1 MMATEI
7 SIPTLTGSTNYELW
21 KLQTQAWTVVTEL
34 SKEKQAVAVALNL
47 PEDDK
52 RKIKEKVFGELEHDV
67 LNSENGMSVLFEFLD
82 RYLLEDELMNSW
94 NTFEDFEKF
103 ERKHG
108 QNIRE
113 YVTDF
118 DLKFRKLEKIQI
130 KLPSEILAFKLLRN
144 ANLSKQ
150 ERMLVLTGV
159 NFAEKEKMYVQTKH
173 SLIKFM
179 GDLKEEK
186 ARMGPNVRLEP
197 GWKKLVSCSYNLK
210 GSVDHGSNGVM
221 KKKLNPLGLNGQIL
235 LCKSCGSYRHF
246 VADCPDSWDNM
257 MKRKASKGSMKSNDR
272 SNNEKIMGKTGLR
285 DETQSNVSHFCNGL
299 DSVDV
304 EELAVEVKRLK
315 KDIGIIKDEI
325 IKIKAENNELKR
337 QKEELKGYLEDLK
350 LKKERPGTQCRIT
363 LQENNKKILKFQE
376 ERKDSLE
383 LMKNCQDGKTETE
396 NIKELRFNVEL
407 GKQIKKQWDRKE
419 SKEKLNIKGEMF
431 RNIYKRQVR
440 ENETAVKGKLQQS
453 NGTKETKQRFLEKAK
468 IVKQKLQMNKGCK
481 MGTWRKESLIQQL
494 LDVILRIN
502 EWNQTRM
509 WGWCSEDSQQLN
521 DMTLQIITGN
531 WFSKL

>member
-1 MMATEI
+1 M
-7 SIPTLTGSTNYELW
+7 
-21 KLQTQAWTVVTEL
+21 TEL
-34 SKEKQAVAVALNL
+34 SKEKRAVAVALSL

-52 RKIKEKVFGELEHDV
+52 RKIKEKVFGELELDV
-67 LNSENGMSVLFEFLD
+67 LKSENGMSVLFEFLD

-94 NTFEDFEKF
+94 NKFEDFEKF
-103 ERKHG
+103 ERKYG

-113 YVTDF
+113 YVADF
-118 DLKFRKLEKIQI
+118 DLKFRKLEKIHV

-150 ERMLVLTGV
+150 ERMLVFTGV
-159 NFAEKEKMYVQTKH
+159 NFAEKENMYQQTKH

-179 GDLKEEK
+179 GDLTEEE
-186 ARMGPNVRLEP
+186 ARMGSNVRLEP
-197 GWKKLVSCSYNLK
+197 GWKKLVSCSYKK
-210 GSVDHGSNGVM
+210 GSVEHGSNGVM

-246 VADCPDSWDNM
+246 VADCPDSWENM
-257 MKRKASKGSMKSNDR
+257 MKGKASKGSMKSNDR

-285 DETQSNVSHFCNGL
+285 GETKSNVSHYGNGL

-304 EELAVEVKRLK
+304 EELVVEVIRLK
-315 KDIGIIKDEI
+315 KDKGIIKDEI
-325 IKIKAENNELKR
+325 FEIKAENNELKR
-337 QKEELKGYLEDLK
+337 QKEELKGYVENLEQ
-350 LKKERPGTQCRIT
+350 KKERLATQYRST
-363 LQENNKKILKFQE
+363 MQENNKKILKFQE

-383 LMKNCQDGKTETE
+383 LMKNCQDGETE
-396 NIKELRFNVEL
+396 SENLKELRLLSGQL

-419 SKEKLNIKGEMF
+419 SKEEINIKGEMF
-431 RNIYKRQVR
+431 RNIYERQVR

-453 NGTKETKQRFLEKAK
+453 NGTKMTKQRFLEKAK
-468 IVKQKLQMNKGCK
+468 IVKQKLQMNKGYK
-481 MGTWRKESLIQQL
+481 KGTWRKESLIQQL
-494 LDVILRIN
+494 HDAILRIN

-509 WGWCSEDSQQLN
+509 WGWRSEDSQQLN
-521 DMTLQIITGN
+521 DMTLQLITGN

>member
-21 KLQTQAWTVVTEL
+21 KLQTQAWTFVTEL

-52 RKIKEKVFGELEHDV
+52 RKIKERVFGELELDV

-94 NTFEDFEKF
+94 NKFEDFEKF

-113 YVTDF
+113 YVADF
-118 DLKFRKLEKIQI
+118 DLKFRKLEKIHI

-173 SLIKFM
+173 SLIKFI

-210 GSVDHGSNGVM
+210 GSVEHGSNGVM

-246 VADCPDSWDNM
+246 VADCPDSWENM
-257 MKRKASKGSMKSNDR
+257 MNMRVYYVHSKRHSLVRN
-272 SNNEKIMGKTGLR
+272 L
-285 DETQSNVSHFCNGL
+285 FC
-299 DSVDV
+299 
-304 EELAVEVKRLK
+304 A
-315 KDIGIIKDEI
+315 
-325 IKIKAENNELKR
+325 
-337 QKEELKGYLEDLK
+337 
-350 LKKERPGTQCRIT
+350 
-363 LQENNKKILKFQE
+363 F
-376 ERKDSLE
+376 
-383 LMKNCQDGKTETE
+383 
-396 NIKELRFNVEL
+396 
-407 GKQIKKQWDRKE
+407 
-419 SKEKLNIKGEMF
+419 
-431 RNIYKRQVR
+431 
-440 ENETAVKGKLQQS
+440 
-453 NGTKETKQRFLEKAK
+453 
-468 IVKQKLQMNKGCK
+468 
-481 MGTWRKESLIQQL
+481 
-494 LDVILRIN
+494 
-502 EWNQTRM
+502 
-509 WGWCSEDSQQLN
+509 
-521 DMTLQIITGN
+521 
-531 WFSKL
+531 

>member
-7 SIPTLTGSTNYELW
+7 SIPSLTGSTNYELW

-52 RKIKEKVFGELEHDV
+52 RKIKEKVFGELELDV

-94 NTFEDFEKF
+94 NKFEDFEKF

-113 YVTDF
+113 YVADF
-118 DLKFRKLEKIQI
+118 DLKFRKLEKIHI

-186 ARMGPNVRLEP
+186 ARMEPNVRLEP

-210 GSVDHGSNGVM
+210 GSVEHGSNGVM

-246 VADCPDSWDNM
+246 VADCPDSWENM
-257 MKRKASKGSMKSNDR
+257 MERKASKGNMKSNDR
-272 SNNEKIMGKTGLR
+272 SNNEKILGKTGLR
-285 DETQSNVSHFCNGL
+285 DETQSNVSHICNGL
-299 DSVDV
+299 DLTVDV
-304 EELAVEVKRLK
+304 EELVVEVTRIK
-315 KDIGIIKDEI
+315 KDIGILKDEI
-325 IKIKAENNELKR
+325 IEIKAETNELKR
-337 QKEELKGYLEDLK
+337 QKEELKGYV
-350 LKKERPGTQCRIT
+350 
-363 LQENNKKILKFQE
+363 ENL
-376 ERKDSLE
+376 
-383 LMKNCQDGKTETE
+383 
-396 NIKELRFNVEL
+396 KELRFLSGEL
-407 GKQIKKQWDRKE
+407 DKQIKKQWDRKE
-419 SKEKLNIKGEMF
+419 SKKDINIKEEMF
-431 RNIYKRQVR
+431 RNVYERQVR

-468 IVKQKLQMNKGCK
+468 IVKRKLQMNKGYK

-494 LDVILRIN
+494 HDIILRIN
-502 EWNQTRM
+502 ECNQTRM
-509 WGWCSEDSQQLN
+509 WGWRSEDSQQLN
-521 DMTLQIITGN
+521 YMTLQIITGK
-531 WFSKL
+531 WLSKL